1 MLRKAR
7 IILSVVIF
15 GLITFYFLDFG
26 QTWKVLTMVF
36 IFWIL
41 RKYCQIVSTDWRI
54 YSLYRH

>member
-7 IILSVVIF
+7 IILSVVIAVGVITAVLA
-15 GLITFYFLDFG
+15 GLIPEI
-26 QTWKVLTMVF
+26 F